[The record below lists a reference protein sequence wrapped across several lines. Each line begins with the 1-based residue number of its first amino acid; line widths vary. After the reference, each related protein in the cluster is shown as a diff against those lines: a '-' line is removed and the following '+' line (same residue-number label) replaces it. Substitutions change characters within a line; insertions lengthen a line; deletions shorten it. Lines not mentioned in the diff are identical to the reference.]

1 MRTRLGI
8 VTTLLLASA
17 LAACGGSPD
26 AASTK
31 DFCATWSADSG
42 NDLAGVHAR
51 AKALEEVGTP
61 DDIDDDA
68 RDGFEV
74 FVKQLGSIDQD
85 QLEQLD
91 QAVADTA
98 SLADVYG
105 IDEDDAADVVA
116 FFDYVNQTCAAAD
129 GESPS
134 AGAGAEPDQEG
145 LEAFA
150 RTYLAALTSAD
161 GGAADELACDGESVL
176 HDTVSAVPG
185 GTWELG
191 PVSLSGADAG
201 FAELRETVGD
211 TALGMQAQFRDGEWC
226 ALQ

>member
-8 VTTLLLASA
+8 VTTLLLAPV

-31 DFCATWSADSG
+31 DFCAAWSADSG

-74 FVKQLGSIDQD
+74 FVEQLGSIDQD

-116 FFDYVNQTCAAAD
+116 FFDYVNQTCTSAD

-150 RTYLAALTSAD
+150 AKYLAVLEQQDGSSAD
-161 GGAADELACDGESVL
+161 ALACDGDSVL
-176 HDTVSAVPG
+176 HDVVSANDAAN
-185 GTWELG
+185 WELG
-191 PVSLSGADAG
+191 PVTFTEPAAG

-211 TALGMQAQFRDGEWC
+211 SVMGMQAQFRDGEWC

>member
-8 VTTLLLASA
+8 VTTLLLVPA

-31 DFCATWSADSG
+31 DFCTTWSADSG

-51 AKALEEVGTP
+51 AKALEEVGAP
-61 DDIDDDA
+61 GDIDDDA

-74 FVKQLGSIDQD
+74 FVEQLGSIDQE

-98 SLADVYG
+98 GLAEVYG

-116 FFDYVNQTCAAAD
+116 FFDYVNKTCAAAD
-129 GESPS
+129 AESPS
-134 AGAGAEPDQEG
+134 AGAGAGAP
-145 LEAFA
+145 A
-150 RTYLAALTSAD
+150 R
-161 GGAADELACDGESVL
+161 
-176 HDTVSAVPG
+176 
-185 GTWELG
+185 
-191 PVSLSGADAG
+191 
-201 FAELRETVGD
+201 
-211 TALGMQAQFRDGEWC
+211 
-226 ALQ
+226 